1 MNKNIASVVGSYF
14 FVYSGGEG
22 SSSYAGGASTSADR
36 RRSWR
41 LVCVGAAPLRAYPKN
56 ESIGFISR
64 AVCASWV
71 TAVAGAGSDEVRGG
85 GTTAAE
91 EVEAAEA
98 ADMIVV
104 EVLSRWGAESLKC

>member
-14 FVYSGGEG
+14 FVYSGGDG
-22 SSSYAGGASTSADR
+22 SSSYAGGASTSAER

-41 LVCVGAAPLRAYPKN
+41 LVWVGAAPLRAYPKN

-71 TAVAGAGSDEVRGG
+71 TAITGAGSDEVRGG
-85 GTTAAE
+85 GAIAAE
-91 EVEAAEA
+91 EVEAADV
-98 ADMIVV
+98 ADMVVV
-104 EVLSRWGAESLKC
+104 EVLRSLGC